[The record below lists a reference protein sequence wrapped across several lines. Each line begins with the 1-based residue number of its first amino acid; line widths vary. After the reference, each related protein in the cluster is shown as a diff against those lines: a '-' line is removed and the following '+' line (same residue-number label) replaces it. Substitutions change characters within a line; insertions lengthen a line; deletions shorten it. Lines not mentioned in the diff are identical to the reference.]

1 MKTGVFYGSTMGT
14 TERIAKKMAT
24 ALRADATDVA
34 TIRARKM
41 AAYDLLIWGTSTW
54 GLGAI
59 QDDWAAFIDQLDTVD
74 LTGKAV
80 AVFGLGDQEMY
91 SDTFVDGMAD
101 LGDKA
106 KARGATLIGSWPA
119 EGYRFQESRAV
130 VNGRF
135 VGLALDEENQADL
148 TPKRI
153 RAWIRQLKQE
163 RTGAC
168 RKTGGRH
175 RGRPSKG

>member
-14 TERIAKKMAT
+14 TERIAKEIGP
-24 ALRADATDVA
+24 LLQADVKDVA
-34 TIRARKM
+34 TVRAKKLI
-41 AAYDLLIWGTSTW
+41 AYDLLIWGASTW

-59 QDDWAAFIDQLDTVD
+59 QDDWAAFLKQLDTVD

-91 SDTFVDGMAD
+91 SDTFVDALAD
-101 LGDKA
+101 LADKA
-106 KARGATLIGSWPA
+106 KTRGATLIGSWPT

-130 VNGRF
+130 VDGRF

-153 RAWIRQLKQE
+153 KTWIRQLKKE
-163 RTGAC
+163 IAEV
-168 RKTGGRH
+168 
-175 RGRPSKG
+175 

>member
-14 TERIAKKMAT
+14 TERIAKEIAT
-24 ALRADATDVA
+24 ALHADVKNVA
-34 TIRARKM
+34 SIRAKKL
-41 AAYDLLIWGTSTW
+41 ASYDLLIWGTSTW

-59 QDDWAAFIDQLDTVD
+59 QDDWAEFIDQLDTVD
-74 LTGKAV
+74 LTGKFV

-91 SDTFVDGMAD
+91 SDTFVEAMAD

-106 KARGATLIGSWPA
+106 KARGATRIGSWPI

-130 VNGRF
+130 VDGRF
-135 VGLALDEENQADL
+135 AGLALDEENQADL

-153 RAWIRQLKQE
+153 KAWIRQLKKE
-163 RTGAC
+163 SAGSS

-175 RGRPSKG
+175 GG